1 MNELHPGGVLGPQ
14 VMVGL
19 QQGPVLQDVLR
30 RDPASGQPALG
41 QQRPQVPGVGLVGLG
56 VPLAAPQR
64 GGVSRLGQVRLQAG
78 SRQLLRDIPPPGAS
92 LDCERGLA
100 PAGEP
105 GQPGPHVLPVRR
117 GDLTALDLPSRG
129 VEIVEGDLLPVDIQ
143 PAYDRHRDLLTLPK
157 APQAPAREIGYTAN
171 REASELGRS
180 PRKSPSGKAIAC
192 RLKALT
198 GPGADAWHL
207 MCVAGRPG
215 VWRPGTRGTGC
226 SGAGRWVVR
235 WARCRW
241 LPCCPAAGSGPRP
254 LDPAGAL
261 SPPAYASVM
270 ASAQRSPSPLR

>member
-1 MNELHPGGVLGPQ
+1 MDALHPGGVLGPQ
-14 VMVGL
+14 VVIGL
-19 QQGPVLQDVLR
+19 QQGPVLQDVRR
-30 RDPASGQPALG
+30 RDPASGQPALS
-41 QQRPQVPGVGLVGLG
+41 QQRPQVRRIGRVGLG
-56 VPLAAPQR
+56 MPLAAPQR
-64 GGVSRLGQVRLQAG
+64 RGVGRLGQVRPQAG
-78 SRQLLRDIPPPGAS
+78 GRQLLRDIPPPGAP

-171 REASELGRS
+171 GEASELGRS
-180 PRKSPSGKAIAC
+180 PRKSLSGKAIAC

-207 MCVAGRPG
+207 IA
-215 VWRPGTRGTGC
+215 WRSRSAVLAASDRSVCALAPTASSASTG
-226 SGAGRWVVR
+226 AATWP
-235 WARCRW
+235 ARRS
-241 LPCCPAAGSGPRP
+241 A
-254 LDPAGAL
+254 DL
-261 SPPAYASVM
+261 S
-270 ASAQRSPSPLR
+270 LR